1 MTVLSLEDSKA
12 LYENGIVIKTKKC
25 WANEFCPVEEK
36 IGYILGDYTI
46 YRQRKEDTRPAPDLE
61 ELLEYAPID
70 THLTKE
76 RLIIPDEME
85 DGMFPDNLV
94 IYTAWCSLKLTKG
107 LCPSGDTPLKALA
120 NLLLKLKE
128 EGYDL

>member
-1 MTVLSLEDSKA
+1 MSILNLETSKA
-12 LYENGIVIKTKKC
+12 LYDAGIKIETKYVHLILTDGGSEVIGSGSLCLDYYK
-25 WANEFCPVEEK
+25 NERV
-36 IGYILGDYTI
+36 
-46 YRQRKEDTRPAPDLE
+46 PAPDLE

-107 LCPSGDTPLKALA
+107 LCPSGDTPLKALS

-128 EGYDL
+128 AGYGL

>member
-12 LYENGIVIKTKKC
+12 LYDKGIKIETKKC
-25 WANEFCPVEEK
+25 WANGDIETTCPYTKEFIC
-36 IGYILGDYTI
+36 
-46 YRQRKEDTRPAPDLE
+46 PAPDLE

-107 LCPSGDTPLKALA
+107 LCPSGDTPLKAIS

-128 EGYDL
+128 EGYEV

>member
-12 LYENGIVIKTKKC
+12 LYDAGIKIETKYGYPCKFLTPD
-25 WANEFCPVEEK
+25 EF
-36 IGYILGDYTI
+36 I
-46 YRQRKEDTRPAPDLE
+46 DTPWLLDDAVPMKRHALPAPDLE

-76 RLIIPDEME
+76 RFIIPDEME

-107 LCPSGDTPLKALA
+107 LCPSGDTPLKAIS

-128 EGYDL
+128 EGYEV